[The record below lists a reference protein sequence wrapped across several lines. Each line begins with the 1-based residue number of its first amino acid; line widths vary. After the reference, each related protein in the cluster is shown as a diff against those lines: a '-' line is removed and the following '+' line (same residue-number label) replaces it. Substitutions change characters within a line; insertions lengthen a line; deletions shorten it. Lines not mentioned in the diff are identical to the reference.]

1 MGAPN
6 CRGPLVLEL
15 TLTTVRYAT
24 DSTRAL
30 IGRLACFY
38 NCMETREISHL
49 AAGADPSPITNPF
62 SPLAQT
68 SRQTARINIFEK
80 TSALFFSGLYL
91 YNTDFLKLYYFH
103 SPTSLTLRGSY
114 STGSIRFN
122 KLKINFGVRGT
133 LIILIL
139 TIKNKLLHA
148 LKSISEYS

>member
-1 MGAPN
+1 
-6 CRGPLVLEL
+6 
-15 TLTTVRYAT
+15 
-24 DSTRAL
+24 
-30 IGRLACFY
+30 
-38 NCMETREISHL
+38 METREISHL
-49 AAGADPSPITNPF
+49 AAGADPQPITNPF

-114 STGSIRFN
+114 SSTGSIRIN
-122 KLKINFGVRGT
+122 TLKINFGVRGT

-139 TIKNKLLHA
+139 TIKNKLVHA